1 MLMTMPPIPPPGGPP
16 LSPSNDM
23 PPPPCFG
30 LVPTPSRKPWIL
42 IGVSLSVVVALVV
55 GLLVWQGTSSG
66 SGSGT
71 GDPSPI
77 ADDIDRTVG
86 FLREEDPV
94 CDDWH
99 SAANELN
106 ARAGVWSEID
116 DLTPAS
122 RWTPE
127 QKRIY
132 ADVGE
137 AMTASSDRFE
147 AILPKARN
155 VTIQELIAQVV
166 VYLRKY
172 VRALPEYVESDRRYA
187 SIAMNFVNAVTYSC
201 SSVPLVED
209 MGDHEIL
216 LSTVARP
223 ALLEEF
229 MPSPD
234 QICAE
239 YVSVVELQNT
249 VLSGWAETD
258 ATVAAAQWTEKER
271 ALNNAAREVLLTDS
285 TRIREIARNAEG
297 RVVGDLIALQ
307 STYMRAFADAIPTY
321 VPDDVWLWRV
331 STGIGGGLGA
341 ACGANP

>member
-1 MLMTMPPIPPPGGPP
+1 MA
-16 LSPSNDM
+16 SAR
-23 PPPPCFG
+23 
-30 LVPTPSRKPWIL
+30 SRKPWIL
-42 IGVSLSVVVALVV
+42 IGVSVSVVLVLIL
-55 GLLVWQGTSSG
+55 GLLVWQETSRE

-71 GDPSPI
+71 GDPSRM
-77 ADDIDRTVG
+77 ADDRIDRSVG
-86 FLREEDPV
+86 LLREKDPV
-94 CDDWH
+94 CDHWH
-99 SAANELN
+99 QAADELN
-106 ARAGVWSEID
+106 ARTEVWSEVD

-147 AILPKARN
+147 SILPKARN
-155 VTIQELIAQVV
+155 VTIQELIAQVI

-172 VRALPEYVESDRRYA
+172 VQALPEYVESDRRYA

-201 SSVPLVED
+201 SAVPLVED
-209 MGDHEIL
+209 MADDEIL
-216 LSTVARP
+216 VSTVAQP
-223 ALLEEF
+223 ALLEDF

-239 YVSVVELQNT
+239 YLSVVELQNT

-285 TRIREIARNAEG
+285 TRVREIARNAEG
-297 RVVGDLIALQ
+297 RVIGDLIALQ
-307 STYMRAFADAIPTY
+307 SSYMRAFADAIPTY
-321 VPDDVWLWRV
+321 APDDVWLWRV

-341 ACGANP
+341 ACGANT